1 MKNFLLA
8 FVVFLVWS
16 FFGLWLYSW
25 LENDTPTTALSSP
38 TTIEEPENKAP
49 STILEDNQVLEQ
61 STIDTTSTA
70 PESPE
75 LTLENTEDDVEP
87 VKQDMRALDQFGET
101 LFIFNEGIEITKNSS
116 DISVPEAAI
125 DFKYKIQTYLTEHP
139 DSEVHIHSFYS
150 AAEEFESPNFGT
162 QRGEEVKKILINAGV
177 PVEKIVIKPVI
188 KEIDFSTSGTFQ
200 NGFSFSFKPL
210 DSERV
215 ANITA
220 EIPDTKTFYPLFS
233 GTDIQVN
240 QKLKDVAAEV
250 KEILENNPDVKV
262 VVVGHTDS
270 QGNAVDN
277 YRKALNYARQVKWY
291 MVAKGN
297 LDRRRVVARSEGETK
312 SLASNKTQR
321 GRIANKRIELIYLQ

>member
-1 MKNFLLA
+1 
-8 FVVFLVWS
+8 
-16 FFGLWLYSW
+16 LYSW
-25 LENDTPTTALSSP
+25 LENDKPTTALSSP
-38 TTIEEPENKAP
+38 TTIEQPENKVP

-75 LTLENTEDDVEP
+75 LTLENTEDDIEP
-87 VKQDMRALDQFGET
+87 VKQDMRALDQYGET
-101 LFIFNEGIEITKNSS
+101 LFIFNEGIAITKNSS
-116 DISVPEAAI
+116 EISVPEGAI

-150 AAEEFESPNFGT
+150 ATEEFESPNFGT
-162 QRGEEVKKILINAGV
+162 QRGKEVQKILINAGV
-177 PVEKIVIKPVI
+177 SAEKVVIKPVI

-200 NGFSFSFKPL
+200 NGFSFAFKPL
-210 DSERV
+210 DPERV

-220 EIPDTKTFYPLFS
+220 EIPDSKTFYPLFS

-250 KEILENNPDVKV
+250 KEIMENNPDVKV
-262 VVVGHTDS
+262 VIVGHTDS

-297 LDRRRVVARSEGETK
+297 LDRRRVVAKSEVETK
-312 SLASNKTQR
+312 YLASNKTQR